1 MSENFRKVNQKEEN
15 IINLYFN
22 FISQSRDKKQFMEEE
37 NRRKSLVF
45 QRESIK
51 INNSKFI
58 PEMEDEN
65 DLENNVNHHFILLNS
80 YKLFPLHVSS
90 TIIYI

>member
-80 YKLFPLHVSS
+80 YKLFPSHASS
-90 TIIYI
+90 TVIYI